1 MKYIIILLIIFVLLL
16 IPCINYHKSIDG
28 IYYTSR
34 NDETANVM
42 NALRSISFSLS
53 DKLPEKD
60 SKLLKAS
67 LVFTTFKELNG
78 DSPRVLAWNYDKGR
92 EIAIRIY
99 DSRGNVYPA
108 RQIIRALLH
117 EMAHTLTKTNGHGLK
132 FQQKNAMLQKYK
144 ELYVNTLLNNTF
156 INK

>member
-1 MKYIIILLIIFVLLL
+1 MKYIIIVLIVITIVL
-16 IPCINYHKSIDG
+16 IPCINYHKSSAG

-34 NDETANVM
+34 NNQTAEVM
-42 NALRSISFSLS
+42 NTLRSISFSIA

-60 SKLLKAS
+60 SNLLKTS

-78 DSPRVLAWNYDKGR
+78 DSPRILAWNYDKGR

-117 EMAHTLTKTNGHGLK
+117 ELAHTLTKTNGHGIK
-132 FQQKNAMLQKYK
+132 FQQKNAMLQNYK